1 MEDQVSGIMDSQ
13 QNIVDEQQVLSE
25 KIEGGYVRVE
35 EKWAGS
41 QEDWAGD
48 QTSYAGVY
56 TIETARILGDMAQAE
71 RTDTVVAQ
79 MAAND
84 AIYQQQ
90 IQTNASQIA
99 ANALATSNLQTTV
112 GQNTASIQSQQQSI
126 NGINLQYTVKLD
138 SNGYVSGFG
147 QMNDGSTSN
156 FIIRADKF
164 AIAPPSANGN
174 TPKYAFVYQSTSTT
188 LPNGTVVPAGLYLD
202 QAVIGQISAS
212 KINATS
218 LSAITATLGTL
229 ITYKDPAYP
238 NKARMVLTGSL
249 LEVYDDNNV
258 RRVRLGLW

>member
-1 MEDQVSGIMDSQ
+1 MEIGFPFMGDRLSLCRYSWAKRLTVYSFIFSFLWVSFPRYSYSFVPAIAAVAARAVIPKVVGR
-13 QNIVDEQQVLSE
+13 VL
-25 KIEGGYVRVE
+25 VR
-35 EKWAGS
+35 
-41 QEDWAGD
+41 
-48 QTSYAGVY
+48 
-56 TIETARILGDMAQAE
+56 RF
-71 RTDTVVAQ
+71 
-79 MAAND
+79 AAND